1 MYFAYNFEN
10 SGIRCPSTVMFLGA
24 CLVAGKFMIVTELVK
39 GGELSDLLYNK
50 KIDISLYQR

>member
-1 MYFAYNFEN
+1 
-10 SGIRCPSTVMFLGA
+10 MFLGA

-50 KIDISLYQR
+50 KIDISLYQRYIIILTTINIYVL